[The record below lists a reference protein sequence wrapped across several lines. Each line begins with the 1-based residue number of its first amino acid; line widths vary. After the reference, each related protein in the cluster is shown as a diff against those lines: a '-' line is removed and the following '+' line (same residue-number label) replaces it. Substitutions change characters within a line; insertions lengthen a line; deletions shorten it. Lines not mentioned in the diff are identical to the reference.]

1 MSDAYRDDH
10 EAALARID
18 ALEDELSRERAGD
31 FAQEQR
37 IAQLEAQLARAKEQV
52 RQAED
57 VGFRLEKPRVEKPP
71 VSTRPR
77 QRAVPVEIEDP
88 AARAPGDRGVA
99 IFVSVLLL
107 AIVAVGLVLIATT
120 HTPQPAASSPAGQ
133 APPR

>member
-57 VGFRLEKPRVEKPP
+57 AGFRLEKPP

-88 AARAPGDRGVA
+88 APRAPGDRGVA